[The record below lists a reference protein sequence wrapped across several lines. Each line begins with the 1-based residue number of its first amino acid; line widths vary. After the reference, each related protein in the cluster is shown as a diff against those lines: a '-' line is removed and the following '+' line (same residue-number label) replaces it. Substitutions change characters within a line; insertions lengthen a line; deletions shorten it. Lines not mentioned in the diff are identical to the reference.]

1 MRNKID
7 KNVAMQEVDKFLFE
21 TKLIDKEKLL
31 RKEFGEFAFGDYMN
45 LINSVSSGH
54 FYFKDDKIVQVLD
67 FTIGKDIK
75 ELVYNPR
82 LKVRDLRNLAKFDF
96 SDVEGRKAQV
106 VSTLTEKAIGEIQD
120 MDSNDFERAKMLID
134 FYFLG

>member
-67 FTIGKDIK
+67 FKIGKDMG

-82 LKVRDLRNLAKFDF
+82 LKVRDLRNLARYDF

-120 MDSNDFERAKMLID
+120 MDSNDFERAKTLID

>member
-21 TKLIDKEKLL
+21 TKQIDKEKLL

-54 FYFKDDKIVQVLD
+54 FYFKDDRIVQVLD

-75 ELVYNPR
+75 ELVYNSR
-82 LKVRDLRNLAKFDF
+82 LKVRDLRNLARYDF